1 METEEIWKLIELGFG
16 GVLVSTDKEE
26 RDYYLTK
33 SIEALD
39 IGLGHFKKNC
49 NASNFNGMVLAM
61 LSVQYWT
68 QKKVKE

>member
-16 GVLVSTDKEE
+16 DVHESTDKEE

-39 IGLGHFKKNC
+39 SGLDHFKKDC
-49 NASNFNGMVLAM
+49 NTSNFNGMVLGM

-68 QKKVKE
+68 QKEVKE